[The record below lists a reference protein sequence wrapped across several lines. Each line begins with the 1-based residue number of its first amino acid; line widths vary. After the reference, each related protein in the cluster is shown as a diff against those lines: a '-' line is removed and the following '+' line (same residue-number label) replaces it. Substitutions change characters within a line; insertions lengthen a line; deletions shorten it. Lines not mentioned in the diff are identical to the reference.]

1 VSDARN
7 RLPKRVR
14 PGDLDALRRKLW
26 RAILRAETL
35 LDHKDAEIQLRAV
48 HATSQ
53 AASAYR
59 AVYAD
64 SELEARLTALEA
76 RAEKGTHEPPP

>member
-1 VSDARN
+1 MGASN

-26 RAILRAETL
+26 RAILAAEAL
-35 LDHKDAEIQLRAV
+35 LESESADVRLRAI
-48 HATSQ
+48 HAVSQ
-53 AASAYR
+53 CAGAYR

-64 SELEARLTALEA
+64 DQLEQRIAALEA
-76 RAEKGTHEPPP
+76 RAERGNK